1 MMPNAE
7 QYRQNLAEC
16 LKLAAIIHDR
26 EDKGLLLAMAEGWRV
41 LAERADQTERDSV
54 LDTPPPERGRSRTH

>member
-7 QYRQNLAEC
+7 HYRQNLAEC

-41 LAERADQTERDSV
+41 LAERADHAERESA
-54 LDTPPPERGRSRTH
+54 LDAPPAEKGRSRPH